1 MASTR
6 FPNKP
11 LALIDDR
18 SMIEHVYARVA
29 SSTLLSDVVIAT
41 CDQEIVDAAAKFGA
55 VGIMT
60 ANTHERA
67 SDRCHEAM
75 MKLAEQGH
83 HYDVAVMVQ
92 GDEPM
97 TQPDQITEV
106 LAPLQSSDIAVSN
119 LCLEISEEE
128 AKSQDVVKVV
138 MDQHDDALYFS
149 RAVIPGL
156 IGKQTRTFY
165 KQLGLMAFRREAL
178 EQFARLT
185 PTPHEKSESVDMLRF
200 LEHGV
205 AIRMVRTAHKTIAV
219 DTPADLERVKKALKN
234 G

>member
-11 LALIDDR
+11 LALIDHR

-29 SSTLLSDVVIAT
+29 SSPLLAKVVIAT
-41 CDQEIVDAAAKFGA
+41 CDQEIIDAAAKFGA

-75 MKLAEQGH
+75 MKLAAQGEH
-83 HYDVAVMVQ
+83 FDVAVMVQ

-97 TQPDQITEV
+97 THPEQIAEV
-106 LAPLQSSDIAVSN
+106 LAPLQDEKVTVSN
-119 LCLEISEEE
+119 LCLEISDEE
-128 AKSQDVVKVV
+128 AQSLDVVKVV
-138 MDQHDDALYFS
+138 MDQHDIALYFS

-156 IGKQTRTFY
+156 IGNQRRRFY
-165 KQLGLMAFRREAL
+165 KQLGLMAFRRAAL
-178 EQFARLT
+178 QQFAELP

-200 LEHGV
+200 LEHRV

-219 DTPADLERVKKALKN
+219 DTPADLERVKAALKSH
-234 G
+234 

>member
-1 MASTR
+1 
-6 FPNKP
+6 
-11 LALIDDR
+11 
-18 SMIEHVYARVA
+18 
-29 SSTLLSDVVIAT
+29 
-41 CDQEIVDAAAKFGA
+41 
-55 VGIMT
+55 MT
-60 ANTHERA
+60 H
-67 SDRCHEAM
+67 
-75 MKLAEQGH
+75 
-83 HYDVAVMVQ
+83 
-92 GDEPM
+92 
-97 TQPDQITEV
+97 PDQITEV
-106 LAPLQSSDIAVSN
+106 LAPLQSADIAVSN

>member
-11 LALIDDR
+11 LALIDHR
-18 SMIEHVYARVA
+18 SMIEHVYERVA
-29 SSTLLSDVVIAT
+29 SSPLLAKVVIAT

-75 MKLAEQGH
+75 MKLAAHGEH
-83 HYDVAVMVQ
+83 FDVAVMVQ

-97 TQPDQITEV
+97 THPEQIAEV
-106 LAPLQSSDIAVSN
+106 LAPLQDEKVIVSN
-119 LCLEISEEE
+119 LCLEISQDV
-128 AKSQDVVKVV
+128 AQSLDVVKVV

-156 IGKQTRTFY
+156 IGNQPRRFN
-165 KQLGLMAFRREAL
+165 KQLGLMAFRRAAL
-178 EQFARLT
+178 QQFAELP

-200 LEHGV
+200 LEHRV
-205 AIRMVRTAHKTIAV
+205 AIRMVRTAHNTIAV
-219 DTPADLERVKKALKN
+219 DTPADLERVKAALRSH
-234 G
+234 

>member
-1 MASTR
+1 
-6 FPNKP
+6 
-11 LALIDDR
+11 
-18 SMIEHVYARVA
+18 MIEHVYRRVA
-29 SSTLLSDVVIAT
+29 ASSLLAKVVIAT

-60 ANTHERA
+60 ADTHERA
-67 SDRCHEAM
+67 SDRCQEAM
-75 MKLAEQGH
+75 DKLAGQGH
-83 HYDVAVMVQ
+83 RFDVAVMVQ

-97 TQPDQITEV
+97 THPDQIAEV
-106 LAPLQSSDIAVSN
+106 LAPLQDPAVTVSN
-119 LCLEISEEE
+119 LCLEISEDE

-138 MDQHDDALYFS
+138 MNQRDDAMYFS
-149 RAVIPGL
+149 RAVVPGL

-178 EQFARLT
+178 EQFARLA

-205 AIRMVRTAHKTIAV
+205 AIRMVRTVHKTIAV
-219 DTPADLERVKKALKN
+219 DTPADLERVKNALKH

>member
-11 LALIDDR
+11 LALIDHR

-29 SSTLLSDVVIAT
+29 SSPLLAKVVIAT
-41 CDQEIVDAAAKFGA
+41 CDQEIIDAAAKFGA

-75 MKLAEQGH
+75 MKLAAQGEH
-83 HYDVAVMVQ
+83 FDVAVMVQ

-97 TQPDQITEV
+97 THPEQIAEV
-106 LAPLQSSDIAVSN
+106 LAPLQDEKVTVSN
-119 LCLEISEEE
+119 LCLEISQDE
-128 AKSQDVVKVV
+128 AQSLDVVKVV

-156 IGKQTRTFY
+156 IGNQPRRFY
-165 KQLGLMAFRREAL
+165 KQLGLMAFVHAAL
-178 EQFARLT
+178 QQFAELP

-200 LEHGV
+200 LEHRV

-219 DTPADLERVKKALKN
+219 DTPADLERVKAALKSH
-234 G
+234 

>member
-1 MASTR
+1 
-6 FPNKP
+6 
-11 LALIDDR
+11 
-18 SMIEHVYARVA
+18 MIEHVYRRVA
-29 SSTLLSDVVIAT
+29 ASSLLAKVVIAT

-60 ANTHERA
+60 ADTHERA

-75 MKLAEQGH
+75 VKLAGQGLH
-83 HYDVAVMVQ
+83 FDVAVMVQ

-97 TQPDQITEV
+97 THPDQIAEV
-106 LAPLQSSDIAVSN
+106 LVPLHDPAVAVSN
-119 LCLEISEEE
+119 LCLEISEDE

-138 MDQHDDALYFS
+138 MDQHDDAMYFS
-149 RAVIPGL
+149 RAVVPGL

-178 EQFARLT
+178 EQFARLA

-205 AIRMVRTAHKTIAV
+205 AIRMVRTVHKTIAV
-219 DTPADLERVKKALKN
+219 DTPADLERVKNALKH

>member
-1 MASTR
+1 
-6 FPNKP
+6 
-11 LALIDDR
+11 
-18 SMIEHVYARVA
+18 MIEHVYARVA
-29 SSTLLSDVVIAT
+29 SSPLLADVVIAT
-41 CDQEIVDAAAKFGA
+41 CDQEIIDVAKTFGA

-75 MKLAEQGH
+75 VALAKRGKQ
-83 HYDVAVMVQ
+83 YDIAIMVQ

-97 TQPDQITEV
+97 THPDQIAEV
-106 LAPLQSSDIAVSN
+106 LAPLRDESIQVSN

-128 AKSQDVVKVV
+128 AHSLDVVKVV
-138 MDQHDDALYFS
+138 MDQSDDALYFS

-156 IGKQTRTFY
+156 IGKQPRTFY
-165 KQLGLMAFRREAL
+165 KQLGLMAFRRSAL
-178 EQFARLT
+178 EQFSKLA

-200 LEHGV
+200 LEHRV
-205 AIRMVRTAHKTIAV
+205 PIRMVRTAHTTIAV
-219 DTPADLERVKKALKN
+219 DTPADLERVKAALKS

>member
-18 SMIEHVYARVA
+18 SMIEHVYTRVA
-29 SSTLLSDVVIAT
+29 SSKLLSNVVIAT

-75 MKLAEQGH
+75 VKLAEQGR

-97 TQPDQITEV
+97 THPDQIAEV
-106 LAPLQSSDIAVSN
+106 LAPLQSTDIAVSN
-119 LCLEISEEE
+119 LCLEITEDE

-138 MDQHDDALYFS
+138 MNQRDDAMYFS
-149 RAVIPGL
+149 RAVIPDR
-156 IGKQTRTFY
+156 KSTR
-165 KQLGLMAFRREAL
+165 LNSSHIPL
-178 EQFARLT
+178 
-185 PTPHEKSESVDMLRF
+185 S
-200 LEHGV
+200 
-205 AIRMVRTAHKTIAV
+205 RMPSSA
-219 DTPADLERVKKALKN
+219 
-234 G
+234 

>member
-1 MASTR
+1 
-6 FPNKP
+6 
-11 LALIDDR
+11 
-18 SMIEHVYARVA
+18 MIEHVYARVA
-29 SSTLLSDVVIAT
+29 SSPLLSSVVLAT
-41 CDQEIVDAAAKFGA
+41 CDQEIVDAAARFGA
-55 VGIMT
+55 VGVMT

-75 MKLAEQGH
+75 AKLAEQGH
-83 HYDVAVMVQ
+83 HFDVAVMVQ

-97 TQPDQITEV
+97 THPDQIAEV
-106 LAPLQSSDIAVSN
+106 LVPLQDPDVLVSN
-119 LCLEISEEE
+119 LCLEIPEDE
-128 AKSQDVVKVV
+128 AQSQDVVKVV

-156 IGKQTRTFY
+156 IGKQSRTFY

-178 EQFARLT
+178 EQFARLA

-205 AIRMVRTAHKTIAV
+205 KIRMVRTAHRTIAV
-219 DTPADLERVKKALKN
+219 DTPADLERVKKAMKQ